1 MNDRAQE
8 LIDDLHRRAAECES
22 LANARAISDWGND
35 KLTVRY
41 RAKAQAYAHSAELAQ
56 QILGTERE
64 RDAEYWRMRRYV
76 TERDVNER
84 GITSNQAAA
93 WMEANGFERAYAHRT
108 LVLGTDSIACLC
120 NNVGN
125 QVGKSAQRVL
135 DEMAAIV
142 PETKS

>member
-1 MNDRAQE
+1 
-8 LIDDLHRRAAECES
+8 
-22 LANARAISDWGND
+22 
-35 KLTVRY
+35 
-41 RAKAQAYAHSAELAQ
+41 
-56 QILGTERE
+56 
-64 RDAEYWRMRRYV
+64 MRCYV

-125 QVGKSAQRVL
+125 QVGKPAQRVL

-142 PETKS
+142 PEAKP